1 MCNCNSEITGRC
13 WLKVD
18 QITYERNVK
27 RLMKGDRLVVSTFAM
42 LEANRLHDKGAEMV
56 RSGCDQITPDYC
68 EQGYV
73 FQSEGER
80 AKALNDAISLL

>member
-1 MCNCNSEITGRC
+1 MCNCNSETTGRC

-27 RLMKGDRLVVSTFAM
+27 RLLKGDRLAVSTFAR
-42 LEANRLHDKGAEMV
+42 LEANRLHDKSAEMV
-56 RSGCDQITPDYC
+56 RSGYEQISADYC
-68 EQGYV
+68 EQGGK

-80 AKALNDAISLL
+80 SKALSDSITS

>member
-1 MCNCNSEITGRC
+1 MCNCNSETTGRC

-18 QITYERNVK
+18 QIIYEHNVK
-27 RLMKGDRLVVSTFAM
+27 RLMKGDRLAVSTFAM

-56 RSGCDQITPDYC
+56 RSRCEQIDADYC
-68 EQGYV
+68 EQDGK

-80 AKALNDAISLL
+80 SKALSDSISS